1 MSKSQLGRPAS
12 HQTVRLGRGRHV
24 APGSKVC
31 VMELSSMLGG
41 EAFSDHPRS
50 VCPVLAALLRAYN
63 DRVDDSRR
71 QALYP
76 LASLAV
82 ATRRGR
88 DVEERRAKALQAWCA
103 DRDQR
108 RAMWRRLV
116 WPISLD
122 SRLERF
128 DAHAHAAMRC
138 LPRPISDRTHAEF
151 VALVDSLVAIGEA
164 EPRPKAAPRMAP
176 RTSSAAVADR
186 TNRAF
191 ARASRV

>member
-1 MSKSQLGRPAS
+1 
-12 HQTVRLGRGRHV
+12 
-24 APGSKVC
+24 
-31 VMELSSMLGG
+31 MELSSMLAG

-82 ATRRGR
+82 GTRRGR
-88 DVEERRAKALQAWCA
+88 HVEERRARALQDWCA
-103 DRDQR
+103 NRDQR
-108 RAMWRRLV
+108 RALWRRLV

-138 LPRPISDRTHAEF
+138 LPRPISDRTHAELA
-151 VALVDSLVAIGEA
+151 ALVDSLIAIGEA
-164 EPRPKAAPRMAP
+164 EPGPTAAPRIAVCA
-176 RTSSAAVADR
+176 SSAAVADR
-186 TNRAF
+186 TNRGF
-191 ARASRV
+191 AHANRV